1 MDKFLIVSVAT
12 FGAGARLG
20 LSKEQA
26 AARAGALTDV
36 GKGVYVAKQ
45 SVQFKAGEVIGIDG
59 DLPKALA
66 VAVDRPVKAKKAAVS
81 ATPAT
86 SDPTPSPEAG

>member
-59 DLPKALA
+59 NLPKALA
-66 VAVDRPVKAKKAAVS
+66 VSVDRPSKAKKAAVS

-86 SDPTPSPEAG
+86 NDAPPVPEAD